1 MYVCNRME
9 KFKIKGEMIHL
20 NQLLKILNWCENG
33 AVANAII
40 EQGLVKV
47 NGKTELRKRNKL
59 TKGMIVSY
67 QKKEVE
73 IE

>member
-1 MYVCNRME
+1 ME

-33 AVANAII
+33 AEANSII

-67 QKKEVE
+67 LIKEVE
-73 IE
+73 VE